1 MRSVEAQLTN
11 SSVFYRSLLES
22 LSQYPPQTL
31 AALRQR
37 LGQRFVTAAR
47 RSEELWKV
55 MTDAQAE
62 WRELE
67 AAKEA
72 AKEVRSRSQG
82 SASPKPSPKSAPKS
96 KSAPKTSPKTS
107 PKKLSKAA
115 QQSSADT
122 PATPAAMERV
132 QIPASILFPQ
142 TGPAAPAAPKRT
154 TTSTLF
160 GSAVSAKPKAGLT
173 PASKRKAVSTLFGSS
188 KKAKGA
194 PEPAPRTDSGVG
206 SSSIL
211 DDIRRS
217 IAADMAPKA
226 PVAKADVSKA
236 PNTLPE
242 PETVPFVPA
251 AQRSTAGTSELTF
264 GKKQESARDNVEMGS
279 GSARKDAE
287 NSDKVTSAKKGTA
300 VESTSSTKAKTPVVT
315 KLDEPEIVTVK
326 KATKKS
332 KKRTAEEPKVAAA
345 VAEGS
350 GAASETA
357 ATVTTKKRKTAAADV
372 PEFDYS
378 SVPNLL
384 DNPKAAMAESS
395 KKGKKDKAGSK
406 KVKKDKP
413 PGESDR
419 PFYVL
424 QADDSD
430 IGHDIWQGATGHEPA
445 KGREQEQDVQVRR
458 EEVSVQCC
466 VLVTYSMMDRCI
478 CLRLS

>member
-1 MRSVEAQLTN
+1 M
-11 SSVFYRSLLES
+11 FYRSLLES
-22 LSQYPPQTL
+22 LSQFPPRTL

-37 LGQRFVTAAR
+37 LGQRWATAAR

-72 AKEVRSRSQG
+72 AKEVRSRSQR
-82 SASPKPSPKSAPKS
+82 SASPKSSPKSAPKS
-96 KSAPKTSPKTS
+96 KSPPKTSPKTS
-107 PKKLSKAA
+107 LERLPKAA
-115 QQSSADT
+115 QQSSADSPT
-122 PATPAAMERV
+122 TPAATERV
-132 QIPASILFPQ
+132 QIPTSILFPQ
-142 TGPAAPAAPKRT
+142 TGPAAAAAPKRT
-154 TTSTLF
+154 ATSTLF
-160 GSAVSAKPKAGLT
+160 GSAVSAKPKAGIA
-173 PASKRKAVSTLFGSS
+173 PAMKRKAVSTLFGSS
-188 KKAKGA
+188 KKVKAV
-194 PEPAPRTDSGVG
+194 PEPAPRTDSGVEP
-206 SSSIL
+206 SSIL

-226 PVAKADVSKA
+226 PVAKADVSRA

-251 AQRSTAGTSELTF
+251 AQRSTAGTSDLTF
-264 GKKQESARDNVEMGS
+264 GTKQESATGGMEISS
-279 GSARKDAE
+279 GLPQKDADG
-287 NSDKVTSAKKGTA
+287 SDKVASAKKGTA
-300 VESTSSTKAKTPVVT
+300 VESRSSTKAKKPVGT

-384 DNPKAAMAESS
+384 DNPKAAMADSN

-419 PFYVL
+419 PFYAL

-430 IGHDIWQGATGHEPA
+430 IGHDIWQGATGYEPA
-445 KGREQEQDVQVRR
+445 KGREQEQDIQVGR
-458 EEVSVQCC
+458 EAGGQRE
-466 VLVTYSMMDRCI
+466 M
-478 CLRLS
+478 LRACYV